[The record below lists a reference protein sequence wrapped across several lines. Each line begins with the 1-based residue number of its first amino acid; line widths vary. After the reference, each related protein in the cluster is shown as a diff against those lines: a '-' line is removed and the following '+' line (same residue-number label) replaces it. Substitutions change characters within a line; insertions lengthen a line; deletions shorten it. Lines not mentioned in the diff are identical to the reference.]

1 MKTRIIAEANT
12 TIFMLLIIMILI
24 LVMIITLPVLIPII
38 MVMKITTAK
47 LHQ

>member
-12 TIFMLLIIMILI
+12 TIIMFLIIMILI
-24 LVMIITLPVLIPII
+24 LVMIITLPVLMPII

-47 LHQ
+47 LRQ

>member
-12 TIFMLLIIMILI
+12 TIIMFLIIMILI
-24 LVMIITLPVLIPII
+24 LVKIITLPVLIPII
-38 MVMKITTAK
+38 KVMKITTAK